1 MVRTLSFP
9 KLMLVLLLVAAV
21 SFYIEAWSAW
31 QSNSMQGRC
40 LQAHPGAVCTHAQQ
54 FGEWLFAG
62 GTAAQGYA
70 VLLALLATA
79 LLLLSMWCW
88 QRLKR
93 VESASS

>member
-1 MVRTLSFP
+1 MMARTLSFP
-9 KLMLVLLLVAAV
+9 KLMLVLLLVAAA
-21 SFYIEAWSAW
+21 SFYVEAWSAW
-31 QSNSMQGRC
+31 P
-40 LQAHPGAVCTHAQQ
+40 HPGAVCTHAQQ

>member
-1 MVRTLSFP
+1 MARTLSFP

-21 SFYIEAWSAW
+21 SFYVEAWSAW

-40 LQAHPGAVCTHAQQ
+40 QQLRPGAVCTHARQ
-54 FGEWLFAG
+54 FGEWLFADG
-62 GTAAQGYA
+62 SAAQGYA

-79 LLLLSMWCW
+79 LLLLGMWCW